1 MYRFNDDYSEGA
13 HPRILNALLET
24 NMVQTVGYGE
34 DEYSLKAVEILKQK
48 LKNNNV
54 HIHMLSGG
62 TQTNMIAIS
71 AFLKPYEAAIAA
83 STGHIAVHETG
94 AVEGTG
100 HKILT
105 VETNDGKLTP
115 SKIKPILDEYTDEH
129 MVKPALVYISESTE
143 IGTVYNKKELAELS
157 KFCREN
163 DLILYMDGARLGS
176 ALCSK
181 GCDLE
186 LSDLTNLLDAFYIG
200 GTKNGALIGEA
211 LVICNDMLNKDFRYT
226 IKHRGAMLAKGRLI
240 GIQFLELF
248 KDDLYFDLAKHANE
262 MADILRDG
270 ISKAGYKFIS
280 NSPTNQIFPV
290 LPNQVIEKLN
300 KKFSFNTGDEVEPGK
315 TAIRL
320 VTSWATDK
328 NAVLDF
334 VDELNKASK

>member
-13 HPRILNALLET
+13 HPKILNALIET

-34 DEYSLKAVEILKQK
+34 DEYSLKAAELLKQK
-48 LKNNNV
+48 LKNKNV

-62 TQTNMIAIS
+62 TQTNMTAIS
-71 AFLKPYEAAIAA
+71 SFLKPYEAAIAA

-105 VETNDGKLTP
+105 VETDDGKLTP

-143 IGTVYNKKELAELS
+143 IGTVYTKKDLTELN

-163 DLILYMDGARLGS
+163 NLLLYMDGARLGS
-176 ALCSK
+176 ALCAR

-186 LSDLTNLLDAFYIG
+186 LSDLPDILDAFYIG

-248 KDDLYFDLAKHANE
+248 KNDLYFDLAKHANE

-280 NSPTNQIFPV
+280 DSPTNQIFPV
-290 LPNQVIEKLN
+290 LPNPVIKKLN

-315 TAIRL
+315 TVIRL

-334 VDELNKASK
+334 VEELNKASK

>member
-13 HPRILNALLET
+13 HPRILNALIET

-34 DEYSLKAVEILKQK
+34 DEYSLKAAELLKQRM
-48 LKNNNV
+48 KNSNV

-71 AFLKPYEAAIAA
+71 SFLRPYEAAIAA
-83 STGHIAVHETG
+83 SSGHIAVHETG

-105 VETNDGKLTP
+105 VETSDGKLTP

-143 IGTVYNKKELAELS
+143 TGTVYTKKELTELS

-163 DLILYMDGARLGS
+163 NLILYMDGARLGS

-186 LSDLTNLLDAFYIG
+186 LSDLPNLLDAFYIG

-211 LVICNDMLNKDFRYT
+211 LVICNEALNRDFRYT
-226 IKHRGAMLAKGRLI
+226 LKHRGGMMAKGRLI

-248 KDDLYFDLAKHANE
+248 KDDLYFDLAKHAIE

-270 ISKAGYKFIS
+270 ISKAGYKFMS
-280 NSPTNQIFPV
+280 DSPTNQIFPV
-290 LPNQVIEKLN
+290 LPNSVIEKL
-300 KKFSFNTGDEVEPGK
+300 KKDFSFNTGDEVEPQK
-315 TAIRL
+315 TMIRL

-328 NAVLDF
+328 NAVLKF